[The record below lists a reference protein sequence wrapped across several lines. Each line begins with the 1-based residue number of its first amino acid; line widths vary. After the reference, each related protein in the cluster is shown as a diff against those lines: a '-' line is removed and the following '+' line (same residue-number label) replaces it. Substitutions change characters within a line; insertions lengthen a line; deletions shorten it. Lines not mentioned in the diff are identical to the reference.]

1 LTKIFSKTRSTWP
14 REILRRQVSIFRC
27 SLVTSTHGSVLY
39 IHHGV
44 VLILQPYALELRS
57 NSSAQFLI
65 LHRVDSSLSTSSTPM
80 KERDVFESNK
90 HNFKSNTEDQNQS
103 QEFNF
108 FRRPLFILFVRGCHS
123 LVAIASQSWFLTRC
137 YAAARQE
144 WSETFPSGVVGNVKT
159 GPKACDFS
167 MNDVNFHVFQK

>member
-1 LTKIFSKTRSTWP
+1 MPMHDFEHGANITEPRYCSLTKIFSKIRSTWP

-108 FRRPLFILFVRGCHS
+108 FPAATVYFLCARLSFIGRHSFPVFVSDTMLRSC
-123 LVAIASQSWFLTRC
+123 TPR
-137 YAAARQE
+137 
-144 WSETFPSGVVGNVKT
+144 VVGSISLRS
-159 GPKACDFS
+159 CR
-167 MNDVNFHVFQK
+167 QR